1 MSPYRHP
8 APRLPD
14 PRPKRST
21 LRRLA
26 RVGDRSCRLYLP
38 FRFRWRRVP
47 RKVGAVALCSAL
59 YFPPA
64 ALLQAWPAWTMWPLL
79 FAIGLATWAAVDV
92 AMGYLRVLAVRRAA
106 YCPACDGPCRDRLTA
121 RSPGT
126 CLTCGG
132 ASGEPCDPYT
142 HEFAA
147 TGTAAGRDAAEARR
161 DNRIATRD
169 AQATGVVTTFPRIAA
184 YREAA
189 RTGDWLT
196 FSARDLRPVT
206 RLARDV
212 DGAEA
217 RRGRTR

>member
-1 MSPYRHP
+1 MEVDMSPYRHH

-14 PRPKRST
+14 PRPKGST

-38 FRFRWRRVP
+38 FRFRWGRVP
-47 RKVGAVALCSAL
+47 RKVGAVAMCSAL
-59 YFPPA
+59 YFLPVT
-64 ALLQAWPAWTMWPLL
+64 LLQAWPVWIRWPLL
-79 FAIGLATWAAVDV
+79 FAFGLAAWALVDV
-92 AMGYLRVLAVRRAA
+92 AMGYLRLLRARRTL
-106 YCPACDGPCRDRLTA
+106 RIWSTR
-121 RSPGT
+121 
-126 CLTCGG
+126 CLHRESGCHTCGG
-132 ASGEPCDPYT
+132 APGEPCDPYT

-147 TGTAAGRDAAEARR
+147 TGTAAGRDAAEVRR

-169 AQATGVVTTFPRIAA
+169 AQATGVSTTFPRIGA

-189 RTGDWLT
+189 RTGNWLT
-196 FSARDLRPVT
+196 FSARDLSPVT

-212 DGAEA
+212 DDAEA